1 MAMDP
6 ARISAEFE
14 ELEHLPYGP
23 ERIEGHLRLS
33 AEAEAGEDHSLRCKL
48 LIWISDDYMETDD
61 KPRMIEFFDRAWA
74 VYREHADAIDPH
86 VRYNLRTTFSP
97 AITALDLDPQ
107 VPAEEVL
114 RRLDEMDAFY
124 RDGGYSMRIPY
135 RTRYWFHRR
144 RGEAAEATR
153 LVELLA
159 AEPGDAGAHCDAMGP
174 MVAAQWYQG
183 PAKNRARA
191 AELWQRILELPDQNC
206 AEDHRAQALAELAFL
221 SLVLGRPALARSCHR
236 AGYPLIRRAR
246 GEWRA
251 LDLHMIYANRVRD
264 VAGFLRI
271 VHDHAELLDAP
282 LDDDVAWYHGR
293 VLQFLHL
300 LCLRGHAQLPITL
313 PDRSETT
320 ADRLRERLDAGLAA
334 HAAGCADEA
343 ERERYTE
350 RLTSWREETLHKVD
364 LPPED
369 EDDEFWESAL
379 PPVPSPW
386 AAPPDLED
394 LPRGWTAQD
403 ALLAEARVL
412 AYLDHPHL
420 NGAWARVAAL
430 GTPRSLPDQARLTG
444 YRAAVL
450 MREHD
455 FASARTLELDKARIY
470 EQCDRPGDAL
480 VSRMVAA
487 LSAYLTGD
495 QQTALAE
502 RDEIVAQARG
512 RHAAGRLTD
521 GDLMLLLV
529 NDFRLDSIIETKA
542 LAAGP
547 DQMIANPTTNEKFTA
562 VKDLYLETELYAAA
576 WADMLGAWAF
586 LRQNLGALYGRFGL
600 APAFVAET
608 ADRVDFWYA
617 KARDA
622 YRDALQFPQQ
632 ADAELKRGQNLLA
645 HDRFAPAEAAAV
657 EAARLNAGV
666 DPDLTG
672 PIALLRAEA
681 IARQVRDGSRDEDL
695 LEAAREAA
703 VLAGGEGSEEAAFAR
718 ILVADVHRRAERHER
733 ALEMYAGAVAQ
744 LGDGW
749 GQRGTRAY
757 LRRATAGQV
766 VSLRRTGAPERAGEL
781 LKGLFAHL
789 PDWNKV
795 TIGWIH
801 FDAGEAFAALGEP
814 DQAVADY
821 TWAAR
826 LAEQDD
832 EIDPRACALEQL
844 AALTVAKD
852 PRAALAL
859 VDDAAAWING
869 LIEAEL
875 AERGERAARRA
886 AAAAQR
892 GESPDP
898 DDAPKPDP
906 RKLARLA
913 RVRASKV
920 RLLIDPDPVSDD
932 LLGALLPAAYR
943 EAAGAT
949 DAMAALLR
957 EAHAANAEDPWREEL
972 LGMLESSIGWV
983 ATVQAGL
990 GDKPGAAAR
999 FTGLAELAEACALPG
1014 YAGTARENA
1023 AAMAPGGDGP
1033 AEADPAEAA
1042 DSARASAAE
1051 ASDVSGARAGARPA
1065 PPTPAEAAVPVN

>member
-1 MAMDP
+1 MAMD
-6 ARISAEFE
+6 AAGIAAAFE
-14 ELEHLPYGP
+14 ELDHLPYGR

-33 AEAEAGEDHSLRCKL
+33 AEAEAGEDYSLQCKL

-74 VYREHADAIDPH
+74 LYREHAEAIEPH

-97 AITALDLDPQ
+97 TITALDLDPE
-107 VPAEEVL
+107 VPAQEVL
-114 RRLDEMDAFY
+114 RRLEEMDAFY

-144 RGEAAEATR
+144 RGENELAAKF
-153 LVELLA
+153 VELLA
-159 AEPGDAGAHCDAMGP
+159 DEPGDAGAHCDAMGP

-221 SLVLGRPALARSCHR
+221 SLVLGRPALARGCHR
-236 AGYPLIRRAR
+236 AGYPLIRRVR

-300 LCLRGHAQLPITL
+300 LCLRGHAELPITL

-364 LPPED
+364 LPAEE
-369 EDDEFWESAL
+369 EDDEFWESGLA
-379 PPVPSPW
+379 PVPSPW

-430 GTPRSLPDQARLTG
+430 GTPRSLPDRARLTG

-450 MREHD
+450 MRESD
-455 FASARTLELDKARIY
+455 FASARTLELEKAGIY

-480 VSRMVAA
+480 VSRLIAA

-502 RDEIVAQARG
+502 RDEILARA
-512 RHAAGRLTD
+512 RTWHAAGRLTD

-529 NDFRLDSIIETKA
+529 NDFRLDSIIEIKA

-547 DQMIANPTTNEKFTA
+547 DHMIENPTTNEKFTA
-562 VKDLYLETELYAAA
+562 VKDLYLSTELYASP

-586 LRQNLGALYGRFGL
+586 LRQNLGLLYGRFGL

-632 ADAELKRGQNLLA
+632 ADAELKRGQNLLT
-645 HDRFAPAEAAAV
+645 HGRFAKAEAAAV

-703 VLAGGEGSEEAAFAR
+703 VLAGGEGSEEAAYAR

-733 ALEMYAGAVAQ
+733 ALEMYADAVEQ
-744 LGDGW
+744 IGDGW
-749 GQRGTRAY
+749 GQLSARSH

-781 LKGLFAHL
+781 LKGLFARL

-814 DQAVADY
+814 DQATADY

-826 LAEQDD
+826 LAEKDD

-844 AALTVAKD
+844 AALTVARD
-852 PRAALAL
+852 PKAALAL
-859 VDDAAAWING
+859 VDDAAAWIG
-869 LIEAEL
+869 KITEAEL
-875 AERGERAARRA
+875 AGRREAAARKA
-886 AAAAQR
+886 AAAAER
-892 GESPDP
+892 GEVPEP
-898 DDAPKPDP
+898 AEPPKPDP

-913 RVRASKV
+913 EARASKV
-920 RLLIDPDPVSDD
+920 RLLIDPDPVADD
-932 LLGALLPAAYR
+932 VLGELLPGAYR
-943 EAAGAT
+943 EAAEAT
-949 DAMAALLR
+949 DTLAELLR

-972 LGMLESSIGWV
+972 MAKLEAGLGWV

-990 GDKPGAAAR
+990 GDKASAAAR
-999 FTGLAELAEACALPG
+999 FAAMAELAEACDLPG
-1014 YAGTARENA
+1014 YATTARENA
-1023 AAMAPGGDGP
+1023 EAMAQGAGGSAGGGEAPGT
-1033 AEADPAEAA
+1033 
-1042 DSARASAAE
+1042 AAE
-1051 ASDVSGARAGARPA
+1051 ASGPAAVEAVAAERSGVRAQS
-1065 PPTPAEAAVPVN
+1065 AVPVN